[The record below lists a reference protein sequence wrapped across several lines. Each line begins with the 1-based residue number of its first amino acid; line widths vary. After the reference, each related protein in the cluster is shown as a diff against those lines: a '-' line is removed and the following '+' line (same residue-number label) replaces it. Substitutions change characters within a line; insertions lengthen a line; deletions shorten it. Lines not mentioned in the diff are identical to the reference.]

1 MAEPVSA
8 PAVLLDQDG
17 IQQVVKRLADE
28 LSARYDDGLVLVA
41 VLRGSVPFLA
51 DLVRAMSIRT
61 TVDFVALSPYAPG
74 TGRVRLVMDAAT
86 SVEGRDVV
94 IVEDIV
100 DEIQNRFRFARWSID
115 RPGGSCPL
123 TSTLLAWKSKT
134 TS

>member
-1 MAEPVSA
+1 
-8 PAVLLDQDG
+8 
-17 IQQVVKRLADE
+17 
-28 LSARYDDGLVLVA
+28 

-100 DEIQNRFRFARWSID
+100 DT
-115 RPGGSCPL
+115 GL
-123 TSTLLAWKSKT
+123 TAAFLLSELGRRNPK
-134 TS
+134 